1 MMVYDRASRAYG
13 LAYASTT
20 APRLLNLLLYWY
32 RKKSARRRVLSSV
45 SYGHFVVRSVISRF
59 LPEVFITFEL
69 NHQDLSIERMD
80 FIADPFRYE
89 DIGNSERI
97 FGST

>member
-1 MMVYDRASRAYG
+1 MVVYNRAFRAYG

-32 RKKSARRRVLSSV
+32 RKKSARQRVLSSV
-45 SYGHFVVRSVISRF
+45 SFGPFVVGSVISRV
-59 LPEVFITFEL
+59 LSEVPITFER
-69 NHQDLSIERMD
+69 NHQYLSIKRMD
-80 FIADPFRYE
+80 FIADPFLYE